1 MFCSVENLSN
11 LSDTFPHWII
21 RVCTARAA
29 KTFLAIKMNALFS
42 FSAFFPF
49 FFLKKQN
56 FLAYSNCHKWKIQVN
71 LITYGDFGTAP
82 KFGLREEI
90 ELFFVSTS
98 SKQRRKRKFNVGF
111 VQVLKKNA
119 LHVQNMLFSNYLLG
133 SFRLT
138 FPLPS
143 MPPSPSSLLP
153 GFMDV
158 RKRLGI
164 RAHFQ

>member
-1 MFCSVENLSN
+1 MPCKFAMLCSVENLSN

-21 RVCTARAA
+21 RVYTARQGNENTPSYPNECAFFFFSFLLSFKK
-29 KTFLAIKMNALFS
+29 KTFWRLMANIGQL
-42 FSAFFPF
+42 PD
-49 FFLKKQN
+49 
-56 FLAYSNCHKWKIQVN
+56 
-71 LITYGDFGTAP
+71 GDLGTAP

-164 RAHFQ
+164 RTRF